1 MLQTPKKSSP
11 VYAIIILEAM
21 PHLSIDGLRIHYQ
34 SVGRGPAVL
43 LIHGWASSWRLWA
56 RTMSRLA
63 QSGYQAWAVDLI
75 GFGESDK
82 PGNGWYTLR
91 QFTATLAE
99 LCDRLDISRPALVG
113 HSMGGAI
120 ALSLALQR
128 EARALALAAPVVNGE
143 LSLSLRLLLT
153 SPMARRLF
161 RWMRKQAFFSALGD
175 MRLAAAPGLFRNPVR
190 RRNHQDLRAT
200 TVNAAVGSLR
210 AVAESNL
217 EDRLPN
223 LRVPTLVIVGER
235 DLTVSPEQGKLAA
248 RLVLGSRLVSWPDA
262 GHQLIDERG
271 DEFDALLIDHLFT
284 CLPQS

>member
-1 MLQTPKKSSP
+1 
-11 VYAIIILEAM
+11 M
-21 PHLSIDGLRIHYQ
+21 PHLSIDGLHIHYQ

-63 QSGYQAWAVDLI
+63 QNGYQAWAVDLI

-82 PGNGWYTLR
+82 PGNGWYTLGH
-91 QFTATLAE
+91 FTHTLVE
-99 LCDRLDISRPALVG
+99 LCERLDISRPALVG

-120 ALSLALQR
+120 AVSLALTR
-128 EARALALAAPVVNGE
+128 GARALVLAAPVVTGE
-143 LSLSLRLLLT
+143 ASFSLRLLLT
-153 SPMARRLF
+153 SPVARRLF
-161 RWMRKQAFFSALGD
+161 RWMRRQAFFSNLGD
-175 MRLAAAPGLFRNPVR
+175 MKLVGMPGLFRDPAR
-190 RRNHQDLRAT
+190 RRDHQDLRAT

-217 EDRLPN
+217 ADRLPG
-223 LRVPTLVIVGER
+223 LRAPTLVIVGER

-248 RLVLGSRLVSWPDA
+248 RLVPGSKLVSWPDV

-271 DEFDALLIDHLFT
+271 DEFDALLLDHLQAT
-284 CLPQS
+284 